1 MMPPCASAKMLGW
14 PVREGHG
21 KAVNLQQI
29 VVRRRMA
36 DSPKTDPSVLPTQ
49 AAQGIWLEVLAQ
61 SLMAEAGFALD
72 FVAQTAQQ
80 VAARLQVMCGLSGH
94 PWHQVVVEVHLVGGR
109 YSPELSASIIVIR
122 QGNLP
127 GVFIDEEGALLIDV
141 ALARFELTFNL
152 PDPMPLV
159 TYIAAVDV
167 GGLDDLS
174 VFQAFVVQVVIVVG
188 VDSENGI

>member
-61 SLMAEAGFALD
+61 YQGSLQKTEK
-72 FVAQTAQQ
+72 
-80 VAARLQVMCGLSGH
+80 
-94 PWHQVVVEVHLVGGR
+94 
-109 YSPELSASIIVIR
+109 IVR
-122 QGNLP
+122 
-127 GVFIDEEGALLIDV
+127 
-141 ALARFELTFNL
+141 
-152 PDPMPLV
+152 
-159 TYIAAVDV
+159 
-167 GGLDDLS
+167 
-174 VFQAFVVQVVIVVG
+174 
-188 VDSENGI
+188 